1 MQIFMGVTVG
11 LGAGLSFGIICIT
24 PQLERYNLHLVT
36 TGLVNR
42 MVFNR
47 LLL

>member
-24 PQLERYNLHLVT
+24 PQLERWNFRLPTILVY
-36 TGLVNR
+36 R
-42 MVFNR
+42 MV
-47 LLL
+47 LI